1 MLFYTPCPLLKIKRP
16 KMSIVDY
23 DKWQEIVI
31 VLKKNKLRT
40 FFTAFGVFWGV
51 FLLVV
56 MMGSG
61 NGLRN
66 SALDGF
72 GNMATNSFFMWSQRT
87 TMPYQGFQRGRYYN
101 FKNDDTEAIRQN
113 VPEVDKVAPRLQ
125 AGGYRG
131 SSNNII
137 RGDRTGSFSVVGD
150 TPEVWDIMPLNVS
163 DGRLLNIMDL
173 EEMRKVIV
181 IGDRVY
187 QEMFKKDENP
197 IGEYLRIQG
206 VYFKVVGVVKSKQKG
221 FQAEEDEKT
230 IHMPLSTL
238 QQTYNL
244 GDIVGWYSITA
255 KKGIPA
261 SEVEQK
267 TKDYLKTRHHIHPE
281 DNRAIGSWNMENE
294 YNKFSNL
301 FMGITI
307 LVWIVGSGTL
317 FAGVV
322 GVSNIML
329 IVVKERTKEIGIQRA
344 IGAPPSAI
352 MSQIIIE
359 SVFLTTLAGYI
370 GLVVGVGLLELVNY
384 FMVHSGVESDMFH
397 NPEIDFNMAMLSLG
411 ILVLSGIL
419 AGLIPAR
426 RAISIKPIDA
436 LRDE

>member
-1 MLFYTPCPLLKIKRP
+1 
-16 KMSIVDY
+16 MSILDY
-23 DKWQEIVI
+23 DKWQEIMI

-40 FFTAFGVFWGV
+40 FFTAFGVFWGI

-66 SALDGF
+66 SALEGF
-72 GNMATNSFFMWSQRT
+72 GNMATNSFFMWTQRT
-87 TMPYQGFQRGRYYN
+87 SMPYKGFQRGRFYN
-101 FKNDDTEAIRQN
+101 FRNGDTEAIKQN
-113 VPEVDKVAPRLQ
+113 IPEADKIAPRLQ

-131 SSNNII
+131 NSNNII
-137 RGDRTGSFSVVGD
+137 RGDRTGTFSVVGD
-150 TPEVWDIMPLNVS
+150 TPDVFEIMPMNVTQ
-163 DGRLLNIMDL
+163 GRLINKMDVD
-173 EEMRKVIV
+173 EQRKVVV

-197 IGEYLRIQG
+197 VGEYLRIQG
-206 VYFKVVGVVKSKQKG
+206 VYFKVVGVVKSKQRG

-230 IHMPLSTL
+230 IHMPLNTL
-238 QQTYNL
+238 QQTYNY

-255 KKGIPA
+255 KKGVPA
-261 SEVEQK
+261 SELEKK
-267 TKDYLKTRHHIHPE
+267 TKDYLKTRHHIHP
-281 DNRAIGSWNMENE
+281 DDDRAIGSWNMENE
-294 YNKFSNL
+294 FNKFNSL
-301 FMGITI
+301 FAGITI

-352 MSQIIIE
+352 ISQIIIE
-359 SVFLTTLAGYI
+359 SVFLTTMAGYI
-370 GLVVGVGLLELVNY
+370 GLVVGVGLIELVDY
-384 FMVHSGVESDMFH
+384 LIVSSGVESDMFR
-397 NPEIDFNMAMLSLG
+397 NPEINFNMAMLSLG
-411 ILVLSGIL
+411 ILVISGIF

-426 RAISIKPIDA
+426 RAVSIKPIDA

>member
-1 MLFYTPCPLLKIKRP
+1 MNIF
-16 KMSIVDY
+16 DY
-23 DKWQEIVI
+23 DKWQEIMS

-40 FFTAFGVFWGV
+40 FFTAFGVFWGI

-72 GNMATNSFFMWSQRT
+72 GNMATNSFFMWTQRT
-87 TMPYQGFQRGRYYN
+87 TMPYKGFQRGRYYN
-101 FKNDDTEAIRQN
+101 FRNADTEAIRQN
-113 VPEVDKVAPRLQ
+113 LAEVDKVAPRLQ

-131 SSNNII
+131 GGSNVI
-137 RGDRTGSFSVVGD
+137 RGERTGAFTVFGD
-150 TPEVWDIMPLNVS
+150 TPDFFDIMPMNIVQ
-163 DGRLLNIMDL
+163 GRLINKMDID
-173 EEMRKVIV
+173 EQRKVIL
-181 IGDRVY
+181 IGERVY
-187 QEMFKKDENP
+187 DEMFKKDENP
-197 IGEYLRIQG
+197 IGEYLQVNG

-221 FQAEEDEKT
+221 QRAEEDDKA
-230 IHMPLSTL
+230 IHMPLNTL
-238 QQTYNL
+238 QQTYNY

-267 TKDYLKTRHHIHPE
+267 TKDFLKTRHHVHPD

-294 YNKFSNL
+294 YNKFNSL
-301 FMGITI
+301 FAGITI

-344 IGAPPSAI
+344 IGAPPSTI
-352 MSQIIIE
+352 ISQIILE
-359 SVFLTTLAGYI
+359 SVLLTTMAGYV
-370 GLVVGVGLLELVNY
+370 GLVIGVGLIELVDY
-384 FMVHSGVESDMFH
+384 LITTSGAESEMFQ
-397 NPEIDFNMAMLSLG
+397 NPEVNFDMAMLSLG
-411 ILVLSGIL
+411 ILVIAGIF

-426 RAISIKPIDA
+426 RAVSIKPIDA

>member
-1 MLFYTPCPLLKIKRP
+1 
-16 KMSIVDY
+16 MSFLDY
-23 DKWQEIVI
+23 DKWQEITIVI
-31 VLKKNKLRT
+31 KKNKLRT
-40 FFTAFGVFWGV
+40 FFTAFGVFWGI

-66 SALDGF
+66 SALEGF

-87 TMPYQGFQRGRYYN
+87 TMPYKGFQRGRFYN
-101 FKNDDTEAIRQN
+101 FRNDDALAIKQN
-113 VPEVDKVAPRLQ
+113 IPEVDKVAPRLQ

-137 RGDRTGSFSVVGD
+137 RGDRTGTFSVVGD
-150 TPEVWDIMPLNVS
+150 TPEAFDIEPMNVTQ
-163 DGRLLNIMDL
+163 GRLINKMDL
-173 EEMRKVIV
+173 AEQRKVIV
-181 IGDRVY
+181 IGERVY
-187 QEMFKKDENP
+187 QEMFKKDEEP

-206 VYFKVVGVVKSKQKG
+206 VYFKVIGVVKSKQRG
-221 FQAEEDEKT
+221 FQAEEQDKS
-230 IHMPLSTL
+230 IHMPLNTL
-238 QQTYNL
+238 QQTFNY
-244 GDIVGWYSITA
+244 GDIIGWFSITA
-255 KKGIPA
+255 KEGIPA
-261 SEVEQK
+261 SMVEQK
-267 TKDYLKTRHHIHPE
+267 TKDYLKTRHYIHPD

-294 YNKFSNL
+294 FKKFSSL
-301 FMGITI
+301 FMGISI

-344 IGAPPSAI
+344 LGAPPSAI
-352 MSQIIIE
+352 ISQIIIE
-359 SVFLTTLAGYI
+359 SVFLTTMAGYI
-370 GLVVGVGLLELVNY
+370 GLVVGVGLIELVDY
-384 FMVHSGVESDMFH
+384 LMVTSGVQSDMFR
-397 NPEIDFNMAMLSLG
+397 NPEINFNMAMLSLG
-411 ILVLSGIL
+411 ILVISGIF